1 MAQAASTAA
10 APPAAPAFAMAPE
23 WVVASCVGQLRQLY
37 HTTTLPFAEPFA
49 DYTAAL
55 QRARELEVGHGHAS
69 GCGMQA
75 AHCVVCNVS
84 CTCVGTAPQQGMML
98 VVWCGGLGVGG

>member
-1 MAQAASTAA
+1 MAQAAPAAA

-55 QRARELEVGHGHAS
+55 QRARELEVGS
-69 GCGMQA
+69 T
-75 AHCVVCNVS
+75 AHECMRGAYCTVCSVLWSCVWLRLHNMVRF
-84 CTCVGTAPQQGMML
+84 
-98 VVWCGGLGVGG
+98 